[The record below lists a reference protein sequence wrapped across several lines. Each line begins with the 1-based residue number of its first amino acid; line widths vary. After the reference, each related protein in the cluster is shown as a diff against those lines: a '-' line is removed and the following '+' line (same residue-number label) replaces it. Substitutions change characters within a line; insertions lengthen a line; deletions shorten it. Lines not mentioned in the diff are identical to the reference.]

1 MVLKT
6 VEEVLDNVVFRYP
19 VLRQNKKNIELAFK
33 LLSNSYQNSNKLL
46 ICGNGGSAADA
57 DHIVGELMKSFAIK
71 RKLPQKIKDKFIA
84 VSDVYGKRIA
94 ENLEPALPAISLG
107 AHVAL
112 NSAFSNDVDPELI
125 YAQQVNGFGQKGDVL
140 LCISTSGNSSN
151 VVYAAVTGKALGLHV
166 IALTGESGGLL
177 QEYCDV
183 HIGVKGGSVA
193 EIQELHLPVYH
204 TLCKMLEIYFFNT
217 N

>member
-1 MVLKT
+1 MALRKVK
-6 VEEVLDNVVFRYP
+6 EVLDDILSRYP
-19 VLRQNKKNIELAFK
+19 FLKQNHKDIEKAFEVLCTCYR
-33 LLSNSYQNSNKLL
+33 SSNKLL

-71 RKLPQKIKDKFIA
+71 RKLPQQIKDKFIA
-84 VSDVYGKRIA
+84 VSNVYGKRIA

-151 VVYAAVTGKALGLHV
+151 VVYAAVAGKALGLHV

-204 TLCKMLEIYFFNT
+204 TLCKMLEVYFFNT